1 MPVINAVMVFKTT
14 EFAGRL
20 TVSAKWETA
29 LVNWPE
35 LFKVLLALN
44 NVTNHRNVQILI
56 PLNQELAQSIL

>member
-20 TVSAKWETA
+20 TVSAKWKTA

-35 LFKVLLALN
+35 LFKVYLALN
-44 NVTNHRNVQILI
+44 NVTNHRNV
-56 PLNQELAQSIL
+56 